1 MEKWAAIRQL
11 NEQGYGKRRI
21 ARMLGV
27 SRNTVKRA
35 LKGEDVPKYERS
47 ILPAKKTDPFQ
58 DTIKQMLSRKRIH
71 WDKDPV

>member
-1 MEKWAAIRQL
+1 MIEMEKWAAIRQL

-35 LKGEDVPKYERS
+35 LKGEDVPNMSAAYFPLKRQ
-47 ILPAKKTDPFQ
+47 ILFK
-58 DTIKQMLSRKRIH
+58 IL
-71 WDKDPV
+71 